1 MWPPFLY
8 CRVRGLQA
16 FKRTSMLSRSEGGQ
30 TLATPGQIHIEQ
42 AVEADI
48 PLILAFIQELA
59 QYERAQD
66 RVSAT
71 EERLRVTLFGPRP
84 YAEAV
89 IAREN
94 QKPVGFA
101 LYYFSYTSFSA
112 RPGLYL
118 EDIFV
123 RPAAR
128 GSGIGFQLIRFLA
141 QKAIERNCARMEW
154 SVLNWNEQAIRFYE
168 KVSAEP
174 VLDWTV
180 FHLAAEKMARLV
192 SVAAE

>member
-1 MWPPFLY
+1 M
-8 CRVRGLQA
+8 G
-16 FKRTSMLSRSEGGQ
+16 
-30 TLATPGQIHIEQ
+30 TPRPIRIEQ

-48 PLILAFIQELA
+48 PLILAFIHELA
-59 QYERAQD
+59 QFERALD

-71 EERLRVTLFGPRP
+71 EESLHVTLFGPRP

-89 IAREN
+89 IARQN
-94 QKPVGFA
+94 DKPVAFA

-112 RPGLYL
+112 QPGLYL

-123 RPAAR
+123 RLEGR
-128 GSGIGFQLIRFLA
+128 GLGIGRQLIVFLA

-180 FHLAAEKMARLV
+180 FHLSKEKMAQLV
-192 SVAAE
+192 SHAP